1 MTAPLNIGPE
11 EKLRAK
17 GLQLPCVEAPSFNYE
32 PLSTHNGVIYLA
44 GHLAKEDDVIRERGR
59 VGVEVSESEAARQM
73 TLCAQLVLARLKQ
86 HLGSLD
92 PVQQI
97 LHMHAYVACDHQYE
111 NISLLADHASDVFIT
126 AFGDAGRHPRSVL
139 GMTRLPQ
146 NAPVMIDVR
155 VAVAS

>member
-1 MTAPLNIGPE
+1 MTERSTIDPE
-11 EKLRAK
+11 QRLRAK
-17 GLQLPCVEAPSFNYE
+17 GLQLPCVESPSFNYE
-32 PLSTHNGVIYLA
+32 PLCAHNGVIYLA
-44 GHLAKEDDVIRERGR
+44 GHLAKENGEIRARGR
-59 VGVEVSESEAARQM
+59 AGVEVSEREAARQM
-73 TLCAQLVLARLKQ
+73 ALCAQLVLARLKQ

-92 PVQQI
+92 RVQRI

-111 NISLLADHASDVFIT
+111 NISLLADHASDVFIA

-155 VAVAS
+155 VAIVS